1 MHAPLRDQKH
11 MREGD
16 YTKDKVLLAVQR
28 AKELYIEDGERY
40 PKYLAT
46 TVFRLIDKM
55 LELLS

>member
-1 MHAPLRDQKH
+1 